1 MHESSTGDYER
12 LCEIGQEILGATWQT
27 RWRRTGRAGGLFA
40 AVEGVDRQER
50 TYERCTRDTREF
62 TRDGARNFG
71 RITAD
76 GVAGGGRPRR
86 GAGRAQAALE
96 ALLRRLKGLTGRSA
110 RTRDVRE
117 IHGSLREI
125 GQESFRRMTADGRL
139 RATGSRAGCGS
150 GGGRRLGPDRQMN
163 ITGRKGSWP
172 DVCAATT
179 SWPRASRIKSYVIH
193 LKTLVAKGCRLTRN
207 R

>member
-12 LCEIGQEILGATWQT
+12 LCEIGQEILGATRLT
-27 RWRRTGRAGGLFA
+27 RWRRTGRAGGPFA

-62 TRDGARNFG
+62 TRDRARNFG

-96 ALLRRLKGLTGRSA
+96 APLRRLKGLHRYE
-110 RTRDVRE
+110 RCFERWTRVHE
-117 IHGSLREI
+117 SLREI
-125 GQESFRRMTADGRL
+125 GQEIFGASRQ
-139 RATGSRAGCGS
+139 TGGCGQ
-150 GGGRRLGPDRQMN
+150 LAAGP
-163 ITGRKGSWP
+163 
-172 DVCAATT
+172 AA
-179 SWPRASRIKSYVIH
+179 A
-193 LKTLVAKGCRLTRN
+193 VAAGVDWGLTVK
-207 R
+207 